1 MVEFESKFPEFT
13 EANGNTNSRRFENW
27 KLAANLNEPASIWQ
41 PRVER
46 TTFQQPILTLLESLI
61 GRHFVESAAFTKCA
75 IK

>member
-1 MVEFESKFPEFT
+1 MAKLVEFT
-13 EANGNTNSRRFENW
+13 EATGNTNKRRFENW

-46 TTFQQPILTLLESLI
+46 ATFRQPILTLLESLI
-61 GRHFVESAAFTKCA
+61 GPHFVKSALFAKRA